1 MKHIILVSMTAIC
14 LAFLSSCGS
23 EVQAGLCN
31 GCGQDKGSAECCAD
45 GAEVCDKCTKHK
57 GSPGC
62 CN

>member
-1 MKHIILVSMTAIC
+1 MTAIC
-14 LAFLSSCGS
+14 LAFLPSCGS
-23 EVQAGLCN
+23 EAQAGLCN